1 MTTVED
7 FLNLVYDEQWV
18 RLTFEDSSHESH
30 IDIWGAD
37 WIGGHK
43 PTLDEVEPYLDC
55 EVDDMVVE
63 EFDDPELDGEK
74 AQMICVMVYP
84 TVKKGKGKKK

>member
-1 MTTVED
+1 MTTVKD

-18 RLTFEDSSHESH
+18 RLIFEDKSHDNH

-37 WIGGHK
+37 WIGGYEE
-43 PTLDEVEPYLDC
+43 TLKEVEPYLDY

-63 EFDDPELDGEK
+63 EFDNPELDGEK
-74 AQMICVMVYP
+74 AQMICVTVYP
-84 TVKKGKGKKK
+84 TVKKGKKKCA